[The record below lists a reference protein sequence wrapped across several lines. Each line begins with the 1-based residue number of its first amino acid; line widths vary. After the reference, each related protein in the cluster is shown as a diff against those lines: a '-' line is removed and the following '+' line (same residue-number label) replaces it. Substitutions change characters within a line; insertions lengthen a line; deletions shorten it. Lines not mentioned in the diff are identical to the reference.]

1 MASAILAIFL
11 GSQPGIPIAPLQNAT
26 EFALLQQLSVNRF
39 YNNHSG
45 YSHFFFLFS
54 QYEIHI
60 KLAICSLT

>member
-45 YSHFFFLFS
+45 YSHFYF
-54 QYEIHI
+54 
-60 KLAICSLT
+60 